1 MKTFNLTFAVIFASI
16 SLLAGIMCL
25 IQFRIDLGCL
35 ALVFGGISYV
45 AYKDY
50 NDPQ

>member
-1 MKTFNLTFAVIFASI
+1 MKTLNKAISVVFLTLSV
-16 SLLAGIMCL
+16 LAGIFSIL
-25 IQFRIDLGCL
+25 YSSFQLGCL